1 MVIQESSAKMT
12 TWYFDHTDH
21 TGSNSKTNLM
31 LTVVRPA
38 APLQDAAG
46 ARRRGEPGGPQRPDA
61 DPRGGQARPRGP
73 RLLPPPVRRRPQSQ
87 GDNLIRK
94 DLSGFTKWL

>member
-1 MVIQESSAKMT
+1 
-12 TWYFDHTDH
+12 
-21 TGSNSKTNLM
+21 M

-87 GDNLIRK
+87 GDNLIKISQDSQNGCEKTVLAVPAVPSMFCKSFRAYP
-94 DLSGFTKWL
+94 WH